1 MTAVW
6 AKFCRVATRRSN
18 TLNIRCWPQFLSP
31 FPLLWCDLGYTSKAG
46 CTFLFPWWFHGCS
59 AQRLGHPLP
68 SFPVSFFPFPFSLLP
83 FCLSGLGSV
92 CFIPPFPPRFPLPLF
107 CLLVGCFPACSLP
120 LLCFPLFSCCC
131 LSLAVHVPS
140 FLPSPRLCVC
150 VKTPQFPKELRFD
163 SPSSISPRIADC
175 SKSRFAGLDVH
186 AHTWLIHSYQ
196 FSENFH
202 LLRRLM
208 PSQPIDPLMQWCR

>member
-1 MTAVW
+1 MAGHFPMIRVWCRQHPEAVRILKCFECKGVLEWCQGRHLLDTIWQTILTAVW

-46 CTFLFPWWFHGCS
+46 CTFLFPWWVHGRS
-59 AQRLGHPLP
+59 AQRLGHSIP

-92 CFIPPFPPRFPLPLF
+92 CFIPPFPPRFPFPLF
-107 CLLVGCFPACSLP
+107 CLLVGYCPACSLP

-140 FLPSPRLCVC
+140 FLSCPRLCVC
-150 VKTPQFPKELRFD
+150 V
-163 SPSSISPRIADC
+163 C
-175 SKSRFAGLDVH
+175 
-186 AHTWLIHSYQ
+186 
-196 FSENFH
+196 
-202 LLRRLM
+202 
-208 PSQPIDPLMQWCR
+208 

>member
-1 MTAVW
+1 MLASVP
-6 AKFCRVATRRSN
+6 F
-18 TLNIRCWPQFLSP
+18 PFSP
-31 FPLLWCDLGYTSKAG
+31 FSGVTLDTQVKLGAPSSSPGDSMGAVRKG
-46 CTFLFPWWFHGCS
+46 
-59 AQRLGHPLP
+59 LGHPLP

-92 CFIPPFPPRFPLPLF
+92 CFIPPFPPRFPFPLF

-150 VKTPQFPKELRFD
+150 VFKPPNFPRSYD
-163 SPSSISPRIADC
+163 
-175 SKSRFAGLDVH
+175 
-186 AHTWLIHSYQ
+186 LIH
-196 FSENFH
+196 
-202 LLRRLM
+202 L
-208 PSQPIDPLMQWCR
+208 I